1 MYAILC
7 IDDQAAALS
16 ALSFLVRSNGY
27 ICLSAAS
34 PEEALSAYT
43 NSKVDM
49 VVLDHDIT
57 CADPL
62 ALAKQ
67 LKQVRDVPLLLLCG
81 TSLLEKPGN
90 VDLIVHKPIEAR
102 GFSKII
108 QWVVRKS
115 RSASAAS

>member
-7 IDDQAAALS
+7 IDDQVASLS
-16 ALSFLVRSNGY
+16 ALSFLVRSCGY
-27 ICLSAAS
+27 ICLSAAT
-34 PEEALSAYT
+34 PEEALSAFS

-49 VVLDHDIT
+49 VVLDHDLSST
-57 CADPL
+57 NSL

-67 LKQVRDVPLLLLCG
+67 LKQVRDVPVLLLCR
-81 TSLLEKPGN
+81 TSLVDKPGN

-115 RSASAAS
+115 RSTSVA